1 MVLLRDSEG
10 VCRAI
15 HSLSMGGKK
24 RGADKVRVIRKQVT
38 DFFSEQPLVWIPSA
52 VDIVDLLERIAWQ
65 GVRLPNQLI
74 MLRKVL
80 FTLDGILH
88 DIAGPSDS
96 IELVL
101 LQRLLQRWLEGLT
114 SVGWP
119 LSVVDWIGVYRSVML
134 YPSRL
139 AIASLQQFSGLR
151 RAS

>member
-1 MVLLRDSEG
+1 
-10 VCRAI
+10 
-15 HSLSMGGKK
+15 
-24 RGADKVRVIRKQVT
+24 
-38 DFFSEQPLVWIPSA
+38 
-52 VDIVDLLERIAWQ
+52 VDLLERIAWQ

-101 LQRLLQRWLEGLT
+101 LQRLLQRWLKGLT

-119 LSVVDWIGVYRSVML
+119 LSARDWIGVYRSVML

-139 AIASLQQFSGLR
+139 AIATLQQYSG
-151 RAS
+151 

>member
-1 MVLLRDSEG
+1 M
-10 VCRAI
+10 A
-15 HSLSMGGKK
+15 
-24 RGADKVRVIRKQVT
+24 
-38 DFFSEQPLVWIPSA
+38 
-52 VDIVDLLERIAWQ
+52 

-114 SVGWP
+114 CVGWP
-119 LSVVDWIGVYRSVML
+119 LSVRDWIGVYGSAML

-139 AIASLQQFSGLR
+139 AIATLQQFSGLR
-151 RAS
+151 QPMS

>member
-1 MVLLRDSEG
+1 
-10 VCRAI
+10 
-15 HSLSMGGKK
+15 
-24 RGADKVRVIRKQVT
+24 
-38 DFFSEQPLVWIPSA
+38 
-52 VDIVDLLERIAWQ
+52 LLERIAWQ

-96 IELVL
+96 IELV
-101 LQRLLQRWLEGLT
+101 LLQRWLEGLT